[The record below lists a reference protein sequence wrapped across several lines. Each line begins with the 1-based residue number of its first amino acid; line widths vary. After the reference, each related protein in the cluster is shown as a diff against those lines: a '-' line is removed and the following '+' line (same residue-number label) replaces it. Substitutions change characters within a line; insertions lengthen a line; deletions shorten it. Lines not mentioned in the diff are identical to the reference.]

1 MKLFEQIQ
9 DILSKG
15 IYQLWIEDQYQLIN
29 ILAQLYDQLAI
40 YEKNIFT
47 TDQKIDLM
55 KSDITLKLKA
65 QKADGNKNI
74 TDLYISAEIDRQSK
88 LLIESRIEDRYILSR
103 IKGKIE
109 VVRNS
114 ITLCRDSAKYDPNID
129 IIQLA

>member
-15 IYQLWIEDQYQLIN
+15 IYHLWVEDQHQLIN

-47 TDQKIDLM
+47 IDQKIDLM

-88 LLIESRIEDRYILSR
+88 LLIESRIEHRYILSR
-103 IKGKIE
+103 IKGKID

-114 ITLCRDSAKYDPNID
+114 ITLCRDSAKYDPNTD
-129 IIQLA
+129 PL